1 MSDQVYKLIH
11 DHKNEILDTGDWW
24 WAIEGYDINV
34 HCADDENFEDPSA
47 VFNISLYRLDLGDT
61 SSYTSN
67 VQHDLE
73 LMTRREIRLL

>member
-1 MSDQVYKLIH
+1 MNDQVYKLIH

-47 VFNISLYRLDLGDT
+47 VFNINLYRLDLGDT
-61 SSYTSN
+61 SSYTKS
-67 VQHDLE
+67 VQYDLE
-73 LMTRREIRLL
+73 PMTRREIRLL